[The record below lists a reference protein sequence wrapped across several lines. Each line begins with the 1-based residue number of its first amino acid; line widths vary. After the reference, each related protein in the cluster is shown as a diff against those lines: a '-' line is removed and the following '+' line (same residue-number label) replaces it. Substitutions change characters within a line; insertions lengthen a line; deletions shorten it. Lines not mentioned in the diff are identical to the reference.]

1 MKAGYVVFV
10 LSMLLLV
17 GCTGGSSGSGDGTNW
32 KSGTQGVTVDF
43 IQNSP
48 PDTIYAGEV
57 YSLALEVR
65 NRGAHPLDRDDLNVS
80 LFFSGFDDT
89 LLTGVND
96 ITANVLDKKTVTNPE
111 GGFEI
116 VDLDFGV
123 QIYDDTDSL
132 PQDIRVTACYEYETV
147 AGLDIC
153 VDPDPTKDDD
163 DSCRP
168 SGASGAGGQGAPVAI
183 TSVTQEA
190 LKGKTRFT
198 MRLQNVGTG
207 DVFRGSDCLNIDRRE
222 KDIVAFQGASIGN
235 IPLTCS
241 ADSTGEIR
249 LVNGVGTLT
258 CTGDV
263 DVNNPAYLT
272 SLGIRVTYNYKD
284 SVSKRITIK
293 RIE

>member
-17 GCTGGSSGSGDGTNW
+17 GCTGGSSIGDETNW
-32 KSGTQGVTVDF
+32 KTGTQGVTVDF
-43 IQNSP
+43 VQNSP

-57 YSLALEVR
+57 YTLALEVR
-65 NRGAHPLDRDDLNVS
+65 NRGAHPLNEDDMTVS

-89 LLTGVND
+89 LLTGIND
-96 ITANVLDKKTVTNPE
+96 ESITVFDKKTVTNPE

-116 VDLDFGV
+116 FDLDFGV

-132 PQDIRVTACYEYETV
+132 PQDIRVTACYDYETV
-147 AGLDIC
+147 AGLDVC

-168 SGASGAGGQGAPVAI
+168 AGASGAGGQGAPVAI
-183 TSVTQEA
+183 TSVTQEP

-198 MRLQNVGTG
+198 MRIQNVGTG
-207 DVFRGSDCLNIDRRE
+207 DVFRGSNCLNIDRRE
-222 KDIVAFQGASIGN
+222 KDIIQFHGASIGN
-235 IPLTCS
+235 TPLTCS
-241 ADSTGEIR
+241 ADASGEIR

-258 CTGDV
+258 CTGEV
-263 DVNNPAYLT
+263 DVNDPAYLT
-272 SLGIRVTYNYKD
+272 SLGIRLTYNYKD
-284 SVSKRITIK
+284 SVSKRVTIK